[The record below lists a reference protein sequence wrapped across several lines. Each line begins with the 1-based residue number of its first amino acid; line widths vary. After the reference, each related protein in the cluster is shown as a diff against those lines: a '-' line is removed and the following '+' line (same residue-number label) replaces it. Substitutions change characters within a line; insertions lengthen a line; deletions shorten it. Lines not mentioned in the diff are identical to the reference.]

1 MSFFTDYMF
10 ATNVPLSERCK
21 LTICQNVIFASFRRK
36 QLYNHRLRV
45 NSLTL
50 KGLCGSR
57 LSGGRTRSD
66 CQFSRGVR
74 KPVTSEVSRQ
84 FFDSRLCKH
93 GFLARFIVRGRLLT
107 ILLSYAK

>member
-1 MSFFTDYMF
+1 MSSSPCSVV
-10 ATNVPLSERCK
+10 NNSNR
-21 LTICQNVIFASFRRK
+21 S
-36 QLYNHRLRV
+36 LRG

-57 LSGGRTRSD
+57 LSGGHTRSD

-74 KPVTSEVSRQ
+74 KPVTEEVSRQ
-84 FFDSRLCKH
+84 FSNSPLCKH
-93 GFLARFIVRGRLLT
+93 GFFARFIVRERLLC